1 VRLLDL
7 QAPWLQDLSV
17 SESDTVV
24 GAGGRFGLGAVLV
37 VERRQTRALLLA
49 RKSYRAGYAGNHQW
63 ALPGGMVRPHVEG
76 GGMSGWIHTSLA
88 TRVAAEVRLDLSTQ
102 GQYSPL
108 DAWPP
113 VVAAYTARGRRRHTV
128 ILPFTLSLA
137 QEFHPWSHDTTVYDP
152 GWHVPIHLWHEI
164 TPTNRLI
171 AAYYLWSRLSETE
184 RQVARPWLEEA
195 LQQATRWA
203 EEVQLPAPVA
213 PWRL

>member
-17 SESDTVV
+17 SESGTVV

-102 GQYSPL
+102 GQYRPL

-113 VVAAYTARGRRRHTV
+113 WWQPIRREAAEDIRLFCRSPSRWPRSSTPGPTTPPCTTQAGMCPSIYGMRSRQRIGSLLPTKCLDTIIFIYSGVEHDAFSANA
-128 ILPFTLSLA
+128 ILPTG
-137 QEFHPWSHDTTVYDP
+137 Q
-152 GWHVPIHLWHEI
+152 
-164 TPTNRLI
+164 
-171 AAYYLWSRLSETE
+171 YL
-184 RQVARPWLEEA
+184 RQKC
-195 LQQATRWA
+195 
-203 EEVQLPAPVA
+203 
-213 PWRL
+213 